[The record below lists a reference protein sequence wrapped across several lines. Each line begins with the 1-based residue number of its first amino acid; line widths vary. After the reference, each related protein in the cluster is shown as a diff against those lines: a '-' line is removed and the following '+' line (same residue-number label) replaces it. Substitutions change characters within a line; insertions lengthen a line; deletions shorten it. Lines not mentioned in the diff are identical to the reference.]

1 MTHAVD
7 RALEHWPHVAPLL
20 TAPRTEAEYN
30 RLVLLLDELL
40 DAGAADEAHPL
51 AGLASAMG
59 DLIEAYDEDR
69 HPMPAVTGADL
80 LRYLMDEHGLRQ
92 SDLPDVGPQPV
103 VSAILAGQRG
113 IYARQARVL
122 AERF

>member
-40 DAGAADEAHPL
+40 DYGAADEAHPL

-59 DLIEAYDEDR
+59 DLNEAYYEDL
-69 HPMPAVTGADL
+69 HPMPADTGADL
-80 LRYLMDEHGLRQ
+80 LRYLK
-92 SDLPDVGPQPV
+92 S
-103 VSAILAGQRG
+103 
-113 IYARQARVL
+113 
-122 AERF
+122 